1 MPDASLSPKIV
12 LGSKSPRRY
21 QLLTDSG
28 FDVEVRTQDDEEDFD
43 INMPANEVAEM
54 LAVRKADALKDTLK
68 LNEILITADSVVIL
82 GGKIYNKP
90 TDYDEAVEIL
100 TALAGKQHTVI
111 TGVCITSV
119 TGMKSFSVYT
129 LVTFDHMTS
138 EEIDYYITN
147 YKPYD
152 KAGAYGIQDWIGLC
166 KVKEINGSYSNI
178 MGLPMR
184 ELYQALIKFGVTI

>member
-1 MPDASLSPKIV
+1 MTDASRYPRIV

-21 QLLTDSG
+21 QLLSDSG
-28 FDVEVRTQDDEEDFD
+28 FDVEVRTQEDEEDFD
-43 INMPANEVAEM
+43 INMPVNEVAEM
-54 LAVRKADALKDTLK
+54 LAVRKADAIKGTLK
-68 LNEILITADSVVIL
+68 PNEILITADSVVIL
-82 GGKIYNKP
+82 GEKIYNKP
-90 TDYDEAVEIL
+90 ADYDEAVKIL
-100 TALAGKQHTVI
+100 TALGGKQHTVI
-111 TGVCITSV
+111 TGVCVMS
-119 TGMKSFSVYT
+119 MESMNSFSVST
-129 LVTFDHMTS
+129 LVTFDQMTS

-184 ELYQALIKFGVTI
+184 ELYQALIKFGVTL